1 MIRNTIGLGLDS
13 PTRSTSAPPQD
24 PDARPGA
31 FIGGAAR
38 RKARRDQA
46 PVSPPNAQAPPRS
59 SLAPICDRVSGNLI
73 AARNYHY
80 QLPRLVHHHRHRAIT
95 ALTRHRHSDN
105 SRRRRD
111 SLSAAVSRSSAAV
124 TQRPRDRPVPSV
136 VVAGRTYVHPSTH
149 PSSLPPYGSQRYV
162 RLAKSVAPP
171 FPSAPF
177 HSIPLPMHE
186 PPLCDLDHAWPFH
199 HLARRPPEPATH
211 THLTPARA
219 GIGASKQAGR
229 SRQAGMGK
237 VKAEP

>member
-1 MIRNTIGLGLDS
+1 MTGVISYPSESATHCLVFPEQHWIRISAIVDATSWIVATEQLELVDIKVIRNTIGLGLDS

-149 PSSLPPYGSQRYV
+149 PSSLPPYGSQRRFY
-162 RLAKSVAPP
+162 RL
-171 FPSAPF
+171 
-177 HSIPLPMHE
+177 
-186 PPLCDLDHAWPFH
+186 
-199 HLARRPPEPATH
+199 RRRFWRHIST
-211 THLTPARA
+211 T
-219 GIGASKQAGR
+219 
-229 SRQAGMGK
+229 
-237 VKAEP
+237 